1 VTAHFHLCIT
11 IGATPEVVWHHIEDL
26 ESHSEWMADA
36 VWVRYRG
43 SQRAGVGAE
52 LDCLTK
58 VGPFS
63 TKDVM
68 RVTDW
73 APGSAMEIEHRG
85 AVTGIGR
92 FELRPVL
99 GGLTEFC
106 WTERLSYPLAMGGP
120 LGERVSR
127 PVLER
132 IWRGNL
138 DRLRA
143 QIEERA
149 AADA

>member
-11 IGATPEVVWHHIEDL
+11 IGVAPDVVWHHMEDL
-26 ESHSEWMADA
+26 ESHSDWMADA

-63 TKDVM
+63 THDIM

-73 APGSAMEIEHRG
+73 APGSAMEIEHKG

-92 FELRPVL
+92 FELRPVH
-99 GGLTEFC
+99 GGLTELC
-106 WTERLSYPLAMGGP
+106 WTERLTYPPSFGGR
-120 LGERVSR
+120 LGERMSK
-127 PVLER
+127 PLLER
-132 IWRGNL
+132 VWRGNL
-138 DRLRA
+138 DRLRS
-143 QIEERA
+143 QIESERQR
-149 AADA
+149 DA